1 MSDLSEWIKERRRI
15 HNAATEGPWYKTPND
30 RILSESVQWP
40 EGDDYDVAGGL
51 GRDGAVVEA
60 IHDFDGNAI
69 TDAHNTLPALLTAV
83 ENVLELHKPVER
95 RKWWAGRWEKKTV
108 CEECTSMV
116 NELAEWEHEETEV
129 EYPCPTVQ
137 AIEGASNHE

>member
-1 MSDLSEWIKERRRI
+1 MSDVNEWLKERRDI
-15 HNAATEGPWYKTPND
+15 HDAATEGPWYKTPND

-69 TDAHNTLPALLTAV
+69 ADAHNNLPALLTAV
-83 ENVLELHKPVER
+83 ENVLELHQRVPNSTS
-95 RKWWAGRWEKKTV
+95 ALYPNPL
-108 CEECTSMV
+108 CTCGQ
-116 NELAEWEHEETEV
+116 NH
-129 EYPCPTVQ
+129 PCPTVR
-137 AIEGASNHE
+137 AIEGAIK

>member
-1 MSDLSEWIKERRRI
+1 MTDMNDWINERRRI
-15 HNAATEGPWYKTPND
+15 HDAATEGPWYKTPND

-69 TDAHNTLPALLTAV
+69 TDAHNTLPALLAAV
-83 ENVLELHKPVER
+83 EKVLELHHGER
-95 RKWWAGRWEKKTV
+95 DEYGCWTCRFCSHIQQAKI
-108 CEECTSMV
+108 
-116 NELAEWEHEETEV
+116 L
-129 EYPCPTVQ
+129 YPCATVRT
-137 AIEGASNHE
+137 IEGATK

>member
-1 MSDLSEWIKERRRI
+1 MSDVNDWLKERRAI

-69 TDAHNTLPALLTAV
+69 ADAHNTLPALLTAV
-83 ENVLELHKPVER
+83 EKVLELHTKSPGVRWYGIPRADKSEHYCMADREAWPCSTR
-95 RKWWAGRWEKKTV
+95 RAF
-108 CEECTSMV
+108 
-116 NELAEWEHEETEV
+116 
-129 EYPCPTVQ
+129 
-137 AIEGASNHE
+137 EGAIK